1 MSISISISI
10 SMVKIVAILEK
21 QLKDTLKNK
30 EVLIQFLMFPVMALI
45 MENTISIPGMPEGF
59 FTKLFSSMYIG
70 MAPLTAMSAI
80 VAEEKE
86 KNTLRVLLMSDVKAG
101 EYLFGIGSYVWAA
114 CMMGSVLLAI
124 AGGFK
129 GKELLVY
136 LAVMSVGI
144 MISLMAGAAIGIISR
159 TQMAATSVTV
169 PVMMIFSFLPMI
181 GMFNENIKKIADL
194 TYSGQIYSWL
204 NRIGNLE
211 LSAEN
216 LIIVGCNLL
225 AVAVCFVIA
234 YRKNV

>member
-1 MSISISISI
+1 MSIS
-10 SMVKIVAILEK
+10 MTKITAILEK
-21 QLKDTLKNK
+21 QIKDTLKNK

-45 MENTISIPGMPEGF
+45 MENTVSIPGMPEGF
-59 FTKLFSSMYIG
+59 FVKLFSSMYIG

-101 EYLFGIGSYVWAA
+101 EYLLGVGSYVWTA
-114 CMMGSVLLAI
+114 CMLGSCLLAV

-129 GKELLVY
+129 GKELSVY
-136 LAVMSVGI
+136 LVVMCVGI
-144 MISLMAGAAIGIISR
+144 VISLLAGGGIGIISR

-181 GMFNENIKKIADL
+181 GMFNEGVKKIADF

-204 NRIGNLE
+204 NRIGDLE
-211 LSAEN
+211 LAAGN
-216 LIIVGCNLL
+216 YIIVACNFLM
-225 AVAVCFVIA
+225 AMVCFVIA
-234 YRKNV
+234 YRRKV